1 MHRVILIALV
11 LSIAACRGSSVP
23 EAPQTQAPPATPA
36 ARVSTQHLRTQGTT
50 FARADGSVFEWRG
63 ISAFALIERIASGR
77 SAEAEGYLAWAASQ
91 KITVVRV
98 LVMAQHLFKLSPEQ
112 GRASLPRLLEMAAAH
127 GLHVEIVALADTAG
141 ASINF
146 EQHIKDVGAIAARH
160 ANALVEVANEPGHP
174 TQDAKLHQAAS
185 LESLA
190 AFVPEQVPVALGSA
204 EYGDAFAGGD
214 YATFH
219 FPRDTSDDGWGHVR
233 KLAEGAS
240 LVERWRKPVV
250 SDEPIGAGEHFVAGR
265 RDDDPRRF
273 AAAALLTRF
282 AGLQPTFHYE
292 GGLLARRPA
301 EREQA
306 AFDAWSKA
314 LDAFTEARV
323 PAAVR
328 FLRGDEIKSVADVSG
343 ARTTFARSGER
354 EAWLLILDPVED
366 SSHTVRWV
374 APWRGEGEWKVPGVR
389 LVHAIRQQ

>member
-23 EAPQTQAPPATPA
+23 EAPLSQAPQATPA
-36 ARVSTQHLRTQGTT
+36 ARVSPHLRTQRTA

-63 ISAFALIERIASGR
+63 ISAFALIEQIASGR
-77 SAEAEGYLAWAASQ
+77 SAEAESYLAWAANQ

-160 ANALVEVANEPGHP
+160 ANALVEIANEPGHP
-174 TQDAKLHQAAS
+174 TQDAKLHQAAT

-190 AFVPEQVPVALGSA
+190 ALVPEQVPVALGSA

-219 FPRDTSDDGWGHVR
+219 FPRDTGDDGWGHVQ

-273 AAAALLTRF
+273 AAAGLLTRV

-292 GGLLARRPA
+292 GGLLARRPTG
-301 EREQA
+301 REQA

-314 LDAFTEARV
+314 LDVFTEARV
-323 PAAVR
+323 PADGR
-328 FLRGDEIKSVADVSG
+328 FLRGDEIKPVADVSG
-343 ARTTFARSGER
+343 ARTTFARSGDR

-366 SSHTVRWV
+366 SSHAVTWV

-389 LVHAIRQQ
+389 LVRAIRQQ